1 MLELSNIN
9 TKMGIVL
16 DIILIALIGLSI
28 FLGYRKGLIKVAV
41 KLFAF
46 VIAVVVTLVLYKPVS
61 SLIIEKTELDEKIE
75 NVIIEK
81 GTPEIQENNGEVKKD
96 RFIAYMQ
103 NYVGD
108 TVAETQNEIVTNV
121 ANVVSVKAINLI
133 SIIGIFIITRL
144 ALILFIL
151 ISDIITKLPLIKQFN
166 KLGGTIYG
174 VLRGIVV
181 VYFILAIAFL
191 IVSATGNDTILTLID
206 SSIITKSMYA
216 NNVLLKFIF

>member
-61 SLIIEKTELDEKIE
+61 SLIIEKTGLDEKIE

-81 GTPEIQENNGEVKKD
+81 GTQEIQENKGKVKEEG
-96 RFIAYMQ
+96 FLAYMQ
-103 NYVGD
+103 EYVGD
-108 TVAETQNEIVTNV
+108 TVAETQNEVVTNV
-121 ANVVSVKAINLI
+121 AKVVSIKAINI
-133 SIIGIFIITRL
+133 IAIIGIFIITRV
-144 ALILFIL
+144 ALILLTL
-151 ISDIITKLPLIKQFN
+151 ISDIITKLPIIKQFN

-174 VLRGIVV
+174 GLRGLIV

-191 IVSATGNDTILTLID
+191 IVSATGNNTILTLID
-206 SSIITKSMYA
+206 SSIITKFMYT
-216 NNVLLKFIF
+216 NNLLLNIIF